1 MYSLETLSANFNEFF
16 DKFLMIFK
24 QWKYLPLGVRKLKF
38 DL

>member
-1 MYSLETLSANFNEFF
+1 MFLLETLSANFNEFF

-24 QWKYLPLGVRKLKF
+24 QWKYLPFGFRKLKV